1 VPNAVAAQSL
11 GRNLAGNTPNIL
23 VNLIA
28 PGEMRGDR
36 VNQFDLRVGKSL
48 RLGERR
54 AIVSLDLYN
63 AMNSDTVLSYNETY
77 IPGGRWLI
85 PTEVLMARTAKITV
99 QYDF

>member
-1 VPNAVAAQSL
+1 MEFVHRSA
-11 GRNLAGNTPNIL
+11 PNIL

-28 PGEMRGDR
+28 PGEMPGDR

-63 AMNSDTVLSYNETY
+63 AMNGDTVLSYNETY
-77 IPGGRWLI
+77 IPDGRWLI
-85 PTEVLMARTAKITV
+85 RPRC
-99 QYDF
+99 